1 MVKLIA
7 SLIASA
13 IMFLSVPT
21 NQFQGQDATTTFTT
35 VKEISNQEL
44 SSAISQ
50 SFDDVTAVETVSV
63 VKNEDSGAYFYAVTA
78 KNGDEAVA
86 FKISMSEED
95 AMAEKAPECGCEAT
109 GNNWKVDN
117 DIRSCTDSCS

>member
-21 NQFQGQDATTTFTT
+21 NQYQGQDAAATFTT
-35 VKEISNQEL
+35 VKEVQNQAL
-44 SSAISQ
+44 NDAIVGL
-50 SFDDVTAVETVSV
+50 FDDLTAVETVSI
-63 VKNEDSGAYFYAVTA
+63 VKDDESGSYYYALTG
-78 KNGDEAVA
+78 KNGEEPVA
-86 FKISMSEED
+86 FKVTMSEED

-109 GNNWKVDN
+109 GSDWSIED
-117 DIRSCTDSCS
+117 DIRSCSKSCG

>member
-13 IMFLSVPT
+13 IMFLFVPT
-21 NQFQGQDATTTFTT
+21 NQYQSLDATTTFTT

-44 SSAISQ
+44 SNAISQ

-63 VKNEDSGAYFYAVTA
+63 VLDEDSGAYFYAVTA
-78 KNGDEAVA
+78 KNGAETIA
-86 FKISMSEED
+86 FKITMSEED
-95 AMAEKAPECGCEAT
+95 AMAEKAPECGCEST
-109 GNNWKVDN
+109 GNNWMVAD
-117 DIRSCTDSCS
+117 DIRSCTDSCN